1 MEGLHFDTL
10 TRMVTRASAHRRRW
24 LGLVLSLPLGGGSW
38 LLAEEGAARRK
49 GSNQREHNQRQSGS
63 DKANRKGQR
72 KDQEQA
78 QDEPNNCLSNCFT
91 TLIRCVG
98 ALPSFCSS
106 HCVAGTGNTIDGCNE
121 CYVLSTNT
129 CVNNAYNCQGACSNN

>member
-1 MEGLHFDTL
+1 MDSTTFATL
-10 TRMVTRASAHRRRW
+10 TRSLTAPENRRW
-24 LGLVLSLPLGGGSW
+24 LLRALAGLPLGAS

-49 GSNQREHNQRQSGS
+49 GSNQREQNQRQSGS

-72 KDQEQA
+72 KDQDQA
-78 QDEPNNCLSNCFT
+78 QDDPTTPASCLSTCFT
-91 TLIRCVG
+91 LLIRCVG

-106 HCVAGTGNTIDGCNE
+106 HCVPGTGNTIDGCNE

-129 CVNNAYNCQGACSNN
+129 CVNNAYNCQGGCSNN